1 MGVAIDGEGAPV
13 NTLSKVFVVVNLV
26 FAVAFCFMTLTLYSK
41 RVDFKDKWQQEIT
54 LHDQTKENMNSQVD
68 SLTKEKATLTE
79 ALNGSKRNIK
89 ELTEQNANVQ
99 GDLLQRGEELFDVKS
114 KLSLLIERGTAKDE
128 ELKRRHDQIDR
139 MHKIVLKQQQALEV
153 AKANLRNAQ
162 NQRIEMENEL
172 NNSRQQLVAV
182 QKEKSRLEKDLH
194 HNSWIIQTLM
204 DHGVP
209 VREIVWSGE
218 PTGPVSP
225 IQGKVLAVRSEV
237 NLVMLSVGS
246 DDGVKKG
253 FRFTVYRGEDYV
265 GKIEVEKVF
274 SDMSSARILTDWTRK
289 SIKEND
295 DASTRV
301 Y

>member
-1 MGVAIDGEGAPV
+1 V
-13 NTLSKVFVVVNLV
+13 NTLSKVFVIVNLV

-41 RVDFKDKWQQEIT
+41 RVDFKDKWEKERIA
-54 LHDQTKENMNSQVD
+54 HGQTKEDKDRKID
-68 SLTKEKATLTE
+68 SLTTENKTLNE
-79 ALNGSKRNIK
+79 SLNGAKRNVK
-89 ELTEQNANVQ
+89 ELAEKNAELNS
-99 GDLLQRGEELFDVKS
+99 DLQQRGEELFDVKS
-114 KLSLLIERGTAKDE
+114 HRDLLIERGKAKDE
-128 ELKRRHDQIDR
+128 ELQRRHDQIDR

-182 QKEKSRLEKDLH
+182 QKEKARLEKDLH

-225 IQGKVLAVRSEV
+225 ISGKVLAVRPEV

-289 SIKEND
+289 PIKEND

>member
-1 MGVAIDGEGAPV
+1 MDRKVKALTDEKNA
-13 NTLSKVFVVVNLV
+13 LS
-26 FAVAFCFMTLTLYSK
+26 
-41 RVDFKDKWQQEIT
+41 Q
-54 LHDQTKENMNSQVD
+54 
-68 SLTKEKATLTE
+68 SLEMA
-79 ALNGSKRNIK
+79 KRNIK
-89 ELTEQNANVQ
+89 ELAEKNAEHQ
-99 GDLLQRGEELFDVKS
+99 EELKQKAEELFDVRS
-114 KLSLLIERGTAKDE
+114 QRDLLIERGKAKDD
-128 ELKRRHDQIDR
+128 ELQRRHDQIDR

-182 QKEKSRLEKDLH
+182 QKEKARLEKDLH

-209 VREIVWSGE
+209 VRESVWSGE

-225 IQGKVLAVRSEV
+225 IEGKVLAVRPEV

-253 FRFTVYRGEDYV
+253 FRFTVYRGEQYL
-265 GKIEVEKVF
+265 GKIEVETVF
-274 SDMSSARILTDWTRK
+274 SDMSSARILTDWTK
-289 SIKEND
+289 DQIKEND